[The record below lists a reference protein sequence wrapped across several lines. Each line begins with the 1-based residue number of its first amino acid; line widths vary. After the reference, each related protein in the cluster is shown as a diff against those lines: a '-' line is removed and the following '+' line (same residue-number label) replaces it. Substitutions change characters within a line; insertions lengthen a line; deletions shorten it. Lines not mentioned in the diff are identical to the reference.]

1 MDRAAS
7 ELCGSHLFRPASNKV
22 GFLSRVFD
30 KVPLGRF
37 AVFSVLLF
45 LRVTSCSGT
54 NLQDAPQKIQA
65 FVGETVVL
73 PCNISVSGELPTV
86 EWSKEGSN
94 VAFLYRD
101 GCEDFAM
108 KNETFQYR
116 TNLIM
121 NELKDGNISLM
132 IFDVQLTDAGKY
144 QCVIVKGRKDR
155 NIVKTLEL
163 VVGAFSE
170 PKLSVVSGADG
181 AQTLECETSCWFP
194 EPEVTFVD
202 DQGNIISG
210 ENLKRHQEPRG
221 CFTVTKRAT
230 VPTGSNRVTCRVH
243 EPQMN
248 KTRVSEIHY
257 IRGDCVHS
265 SIISFSI
272 ALLLVISVFACV
284 FIVKKKCVNT
294 ETRRQT
300 SKPSRRTIDEVVHQ
314 GNQAVNDTA
323 WLQTQVQE
331 LQNQLIE
338 KEKTIR
344 RLTAPVDELRS
355 RRSPV
360 LQQDQPTISAGP
372 STSSPNMSKPASLPL
387 DQRPQVSSAEPP
399 ASAHSKH
406 SAQEARA
413 RKDSK
418 AGVLR
423 QKTPVEPRVK
433 SSSHSKSSPA
443 PLKNDRIDES
453 ASSSS
458 SSSNNTVYHIRS
470 QSHPPRNE
478 AKPSRRHTFS
488 FPPSYLSYNPFSIL
502 ENLSMESEELLSHN
516 DNK

>member
-7 ELCGSHLFRPASNKV
+7 ELCGSNLSKPAKSNKV

-108 KNETFQYR
+108 KNEAFRYR

-132 IFDVQLTDAGKY
+132 ISDVQLTDAGKY
-144 QCVIVKGRKDR
+144 QCVIVKGRKGR
-155 NIVKTLEL
+155 NVVKTLEL

-181 AQTLECETSCWFP
+181 AQTLECETSCWFL

-257 IRGDCVHS
+257 IRGDCVS
-265 SIISFSI
+265 SCIIPFAI
-272 ALLLVISVFACV
+272 ALLLVILGFSCV
-284 FIVKKKCVNT
+284 FIGKKYVNT
-294 ETRRQT
+294 ETCRWT
-300 SKPSRRTIDEVVHQ
+300 SKPILPII
-314 GNQAVNDTA
+314 NQAVNEPA
-323 WLQTQVQE
+323 GLQTQVQE

-338 KEKTIR
+338 KEETIR
-344 RLTAPVDELRS
+344 RLTAQVDELGS

-443 PLKNDRIDES
+443 LCMSDRTDAS

-458 SSSNNTVYHIRS
+458 SYSDNTVSYTRTH
-470 QSHPPRNE
+470 SHPPLN
-478 AKPSRRHTFS
+478 AAISSHRHTFS
-488 FPPSYLSYNPFSIL
+488 APLSYLSHNPFSVL
-502 ENLSMESEELLSHN
+502 ENLSEESEKLLSQE
-516 DNK
+516 NKK

>member
-1 MDRAAS
+1 MGPAAS
-7 ELCGSHLFRPASNKV
+7 ELCGSNLSKAASNNV

-30 KVPLGRF
+30 KVPFGRF

-54 NLQDAPQKIQA
+54 NLQDAPQKIKA

-108 KNETFQYR
+108 KNEAFRYR
-116 TNLIM
+116 TNLIT

-132 IFDVQLTDAGKY
+132 ISDVQLTDAGKY

-155 NIVKTLEL
+155 NVVKTLEL

-181 AQTLECETSCWFP
+181 AQTLECETSCWFL

-210 ENLKRHQEPRG
+210 ENPKRHQEPRG

-257 IRGDCVHS
+257 IRGDCVS
-265 SIISFSI
+265 SCIIPFAI
-272 ALLLVISVFACV
+272 ALLLVILGFSCV
-284 FIVKKKCVNT
+284 FICKTCASR
-294 ETRRQT
+294 ETCRWTSQRRPT
-300 SKPSRRTIDEVVHQ
+300 VTYTVVDKE
-314 GNQAVNDTA
+314 N
-323 WLQTQVQE
+323 QE
-331 LQNQLIE
+331 LQNQLSE
-338 KEKTIR
+338 TNCGP
-344 RLTAPVDELRS
+344 TAPVDELGS

-458 SSSNNTVYHIRS
+458 SSSDNKVHRTRTH
-470 QSHPPRNE
+470 SHPPRNE
-478 AKPSRRHTFS
+478 AKPSLRHTFS
-488 FPPSYLSYNPFSIL
+488 DPPSYLSHNPFSVL
-502 ENLSMESEELLSHN
+502 GNLSDESEKLLPH
-516 DNK
+516 DENKKQKKDRDLET

>member
-7 ELCGSHLFRPASNKV
+7 ELRGSNLSKPAKSNKV

-30 KVPLGRF
+30 KVPFGRF

-54 NLQDAPQKIQA
+54 NLQGAPQKIQA

-94 VAFLYRD
+94 LAFLYRD

-108 KNETFQYR
+108 KNEAFRYR

-132 IFDVQLTDAGKY
+132 ISDVQLTDAGKY
-144 QCVIVKGRKDR
+144 QCVIVKGRKGR
-155 NIVKTLEL
+155 NVVKTLEL

-257 IRGDCVHS
+257 IR
-265 SIISFSI
+265 
-272 ALLLVISVFACV
+272 
-284 FIVKKKCVNT
+284 VNT
-294 ETRRQT
+294 ETCRQT
-300 SKPSRRTIDEVVHQ
+300 SKPSLLTLDEVVHQ
-314 GNQAVNDTA
+314 GNQAVNDPA
-323 WLQTQVQE
+323 GLQTQVQD

-338 KEKTIR
+338 KEETNR
-344 RLTAPVDELRS
+344 RPTAQVDELGS

-433 SSSHSKSSPA
+433 SSSHSKSSPVH
-443 PLKNDRIDES
+443 LMNDRTDSS

-458 SSSNNTVYHIRS
+458 FSLDNRVYHAKS
-470 QSHPPRNE
+470 QSHPSQNE
-478 AKPSRRHTFS
+478 AKPPRRRTVSAPYSFMSHNRFS
-488 FPPSYLSYNPFSIL
+488 VL
-502 ENLSMESEELLSHN
+502 ENLGEESEKLISHDEN
-516 DNK
+516 RKQ

>member
-1 MDRAAS
+1 MDRVES
-7 ELCGSHLFRPASNKV
+7 ELCGFHLFRPASNKV

-86 EWSKEGSN
+86 EWSKEGLN

-101 GCEDFAM
+101 GCEDFDM
-108 KNETFQYR
+108 KNEAFRYR

-132 IFDVQLTDAGKY
+132 ISDVQLTDAGKY
-144 QCVIVKGRKDR
+144 QCVIVKGRKGR
-155 NIVKTLEL
+155 NVKTLEL

-170 PKLSVVSGADG
+170 PKLSVVTGADG
-181 AQTLECETSCWFP
+181 AQTLECETSCLFP

-210 ENLKRHQEPRG
+210 ENPKRDQEPRG

-257 IRGDCVHS
+257 IRGDCVYS
-265 SIISFSI
+265 SIISFI
-272 ALLLVISVFACV
+272 VALLLVISVCACV
-284 FIVKKKCVNT
+284 FIGKKY
-294 ETRRQT
+294 ETCRWT
-300 SKPSRRTIDEVVHQ
+300 SKPSLLTLDEVVHQ
-314 GNQAVNDTA
+314 GNQAVNDPA
-323 WLQTQVQE
+323 GLQTQVQE

-338 KEKTIR
+338 KEETIR
-344 RLTAPVDELRS
+344 RLTAQVDELGS

-443 PLKNDRIDES
+443 PLMYDRIDES

-458 SSSNNTVYHIRS
+458 SSSDNKVHRTRS
-470 QSHPPRNE
+470 QSLPPKTAVR
-478 AKPSRRHTFS
+478 SSHRQIFS
-488 FPPSYLSYNPFSIL
+488 APPSFMSHNRFCVL
-502 ENLSMESEELLSHN
+502 ENLSEESEKLLPH
-516 DNK
+516 DEKR